1 MLVFENLQVLLER
14 RRNGNQGGEEDEE
27 GPPGPAPQALRELP
41 PGLPEVPA
49 ALIAEAARR
58 ILRAA
63 LVLASPPRNE
73 PYLAVRISD
82 TSNSAHGIK
91 LFELN

>member
-41 PGLPEVPA
+41 PRLPEVPA

-58 ILRAA
+58 IL
-63 LVLASPPRNE
+63 SPT
-73 PYLAVRISD
+73 VRISD

-91 LFELN
+91 PFVLV